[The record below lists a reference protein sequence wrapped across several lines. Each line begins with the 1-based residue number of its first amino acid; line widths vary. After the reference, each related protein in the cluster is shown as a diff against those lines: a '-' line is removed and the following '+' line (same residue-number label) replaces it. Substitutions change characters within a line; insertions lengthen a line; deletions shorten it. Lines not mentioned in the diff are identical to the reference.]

1 MRLAFLS
8 RRARTVG
15 AVGLATLMLST
26 LAYADPK
33 DVPPGLEKKDV
44 PGVPPGQAKK
54 VDPPVVDALPPGQ
67 AKKVDTPVVPEANA
81 GWVLIPVVAAVL
93 FFSTRRL
100 WPAKAEGDTEG
111 QKGSG

>member
-1 MRLAFLS
+1 MKLAFLS

-44 PGVPPGQAKK
+44 SGVPPGQAKK
-54 VDPPVVDALPPGQ
+54 EDP
-67 AKKVDTPVVPEANA
+67 PVVPEANA